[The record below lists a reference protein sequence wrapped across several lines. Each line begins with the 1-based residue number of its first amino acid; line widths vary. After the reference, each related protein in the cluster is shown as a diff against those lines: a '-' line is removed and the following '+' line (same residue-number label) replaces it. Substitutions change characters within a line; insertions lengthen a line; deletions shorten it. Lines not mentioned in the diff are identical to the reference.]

1 MNPRLEPPQTVGG
14 AIERIARREPGRPA
28 LVDKTVLTYGEL
40 AAAIA
45 ETREKLAEAGLR
57 RDDRVAALMPQGIAG
72 ARLLVALAC
81 NIGVVPVDPQLTPEA
96 LAALID
102 ATGIKALARP
112 GSDGSLQLERLSP
125 ARERVAMRPTRGAD
139 LSLLLRQGS
148 RLVPLTHRDLRVLA
162 ARAQR
167 SLRLGEAARAACLA
181 PLHQPGIEASL
192 FVPLILGAAVAFDR
206 SRATFECVVPQ
217 TAPAEQ
223 RRAIP
228 AQTNELPGL
237 GPADDLLEME
247 VRDIWR
253 RLLLRDDIAADE
265 SFFDAGG
272 DSLLATQM
280 LLELETLA
288 GRPYPESELTQ
299 LTIRQIATVLKERIP
314 EERGCLVA
322 AKAGAALDSGDVWQ
336 RARAIRRM
344 ARMLKDRD
352 RGWLNAVHGAGK
364 IPFFFCHGDFQARG
378 LYAHQLAALLPPG
391 QPVYLLHPQREPAA
405 GTTVEALAAQYVDEV
420 LRVAPGSPVILGGY
434 CNGGFVA
441 WHLAHLLR
449 SKGVQVLGL
458 FLVETPSF
466 NGRAAARWVAAPLR
480 ALPKLQETAMRAVW
494 SLYRHGAGRFAARLG
509 HAVLGRLRRRPGE
522 ATTLPSWWIFV
533 RGMATR
539 YLPPPIDVDVYCFV
553 ADEGSRLDTEP
564 ACWRRLVRSVT
575 EVRVPGS
582 HVSAVIS
589 HRRSLAAAFARSLSA
604 AAMPVPA
611 SACRAAGMASV
622 ATAPAT
628 AAAAPMQTKRV
639 QPAARSVASQTA
651 PAAAAASAPTAAAG
665 QTAAS

>member
-1 MNPRLEPPQTVGG
+1 MTRRMEPPHTVGG
-14 AIERIARREPGRPA
+14 AIARTARRWPDRAA
-28 LVDKTVLTYGEL
+28 LVDKTVVTYAEL
-40 AAAIA
+40 ATAIA
-45 ETREKLAEAGLR
+45 ETREQLAEAGLR
-57 RDDRVAALMPQGIAG
+57 REDRVAALMPQGIAG

-81 NIGVVPVDPQLTPEA
+81 NIGVVPVDPDLTAEA

-102 ATGIKALARP
+102 ATGIKALARAA
-112 GSDGSLQLERLSP
+112 SDGSLQLERLAP

-139 LSLLLRQGS
+139 LLLLVRQGA
-148 RLVPLTHRDLRVLA
+148 RLVPLTHRDLRLLA
-162 ARAQR
+162 ARAHR
-167 SLRLGEAARAACLA
+167 SLDLGKDARAACLE

-192 FVPLILGAAVAFDR
+192 FVPLILGAAVAFDPR
-206 SRATFECVVPQ
+206 LATFACVIPH
-217 TAPAEQ
+217 APGQAAPEERRPVAAE
-223 RRAIP
+223 
-228 AQTNELPGL
+228 TSELPGL
-237 GPADDLLEME
+237 GPADDLLELE

-253 RLLLRDDIAADE
+253 RLLLRDDIAVDE

-299 LTIRQIATVLKERIP
+299 LTIRRIATVLKERMP

-322 AKAGAALDSGDVWQ
+322 AKAGAGLDNGDVWQ

-352 RGWLNAVHGAGK
+352 RGWVNGASGAGK

-405 GTTVEALAAQYVDEV
+405 GTPVEALATQYVDEV

-434 CNGGFVA
+434 CNGGFAA

-449 SKGVQVLGL
+449 AKGVPVLGL

-466 NGRAAARWVAAPLR
+466 NGRIAARWVGAPLR
-480 ALPKLQETAMRAVW
+480 ALPGLQETAMRAVW

-509 HAVLGRLRRRPGE
+509 HAVLGRLRRQPGE
-522 ATTLPSWWIFV
+522 STTLPSWWIFV

-553 ADEGSRLDTEP
+553 AEEGSRLDTEP

-589 HRRSLAAAFARSLSA
+589 HRRSLATAFARALGDAAARVEVSA
-604 AAMPVPA
+604 AREAPRPSRSPA
-611 SACRAAGMASV
+611 
-622 ATAPAT
+622 APAG
-628 AAAAPMQTKRV
+628 
-639 QPAARSVASQTA
+639 QP
-651 PAAAAASAPTAAAG
+651 G
-665 QTAAS
+665 

>member
-1 MNPRLEPPQTVGG
+1 MNPRLEPPHTVGG
-14 AIERIARREPGRPA
+14 AIARIARRAPDRPA
-28 LVDKTVLTYGEL
+28 LVDERIVTYNEL

-45 ETREKLAEAGLR
+45 ETRDQLAEAGLR

-81 NIGVVPVDPQLTPEA
+81 NIGVVPVDPHLTAEA
-96 LAALID
+96 LAELID
-102 ATGIKALARP
+102 ATGIKALARA
-112 GSDGSLQLERLSP
+112 GTDGSLQLERLSP

-139 LSLLLRQGS
+139 LSLLLRQGA
-148 RLVPLTHRDLRVLA
+148 RLVPLTHRDLRLLA

-167 SLRLGEAARAACLA
+167 SLDIRPDARAACLE

-192 FVPLILGAAVAFDR
+192 LVPLIVGAAVAFDR
-206 SRATFECVVPQ
+206 SRATFECGVPQ
-217 TAPAEQ
+217 TLPAEP

-237 GPADDLLEME
+237 GPADDLLELE

-253 RLLLRDDIAADE
+253 RLLLRDDIAVDE

-280 LLELETLA
+280 LLELEALA

-299 LTIRQIATVLKERIP
+299 LTIRRIATVLKERMP
-314 EERGCLVA
+314 EERGCLIA
-322 AKAGAALDSGDVWQ
+322 AKAGAGLDSGDVWQ

-344 ARMLKDRD
+344 TRALKDRD
-352 RGWLNAVHGAGK
+352 RGWVNGANGGAK

-378 LYAHQLAALLPPG
+378 LYAHQLAALLPSD

-405 GTTVEALAAQYVDEV
+405 GTPVEALAAQYVDEV
-420 LRVAPGSPVILGGY
+420 LRVAPRSPVILGGY

-449 SKGVQVLGL
+449 AKGVPVLGL

-466 NGRAAARWVAAPLR
+466 NGRPAARWIAAPLR
-480 ALPKLQETAMRAVW
+480 ALPRLQETAMRAVW

-509 HAVLGRLRRRPGE
+509 HAVLSRLRRQPGE
-522 ATTLPSWWIFV
+522 ASTLPSWWIFV

-539 YLPPPIDVDVYCFV
+539 YLPPPIDVDLFCFV
-553 ADEGSRLDTEP
+553 AEEGSRLDTEP
-564 ACWRRLVRSVT
+564 ACWRRLARSVT

-589 HRRSLAAAFARSLSA
+589 HRRSLAAAFARAL
-604 AAMPVPA
+604 
-611 SACRAAGMASV
+611 GD
-622 ATAPAT
+622 
-628 AAAAPMQTKRV
+628 
-639 QPAARSVASQTA
+639 
-651 PAAAAASAPTAAAG
+651 AAAG
-665 QTAAS
+665 VVVSVARAAPRPSRSPAAPAGQPG